1 MIQARVNLPKTPKI
15 KTAVSNQPQV
25 ITIAANAAQQISSLS
40 DVDALNAQHGAL
52 LQYDATVGAWV
63 ASNIIERNGL
73 TINCGNY

>member
-1 MIQARVNLPKTPKI
+1 MKTRVT
-15 KTAVSNQPQV
+15 VSNQPQV
-25 ITIAANAAQQISSLS
+25 ITVSANAAQKISSLS
-40 DVDALNAQHGAL
+40 DVDALNAQQGAL